1 MTALRKTF
9 VALAV
14 AALATALVAG
24 CSSSD
29 TKNEYVDTVN
39 AIQTDALQAVN
50 ESTTSQP
57 NTTAEVIEQL
67 ESAERILADTVTEL
81 EAVDVPEEVE
91 AGHPKLVAGIDDMRA
106 LFAKTAE
113 KAQAASNTE
122 AFTERTKLVAES
134 TTIRAEIK
142 AAITQINQ
150 DLGAE

>member
-9 VALAV
+9 MALAV
-14 AALATALVAG
+14 AALAATLVAG

-67 ESAERILADTVTEL
+67 ESAERILADAVTEL
-81 EAVDVPEEVE
+81 EGVDVPEEAE

-106 LFAKTAE
+106 LFAETAE
-113 KAQAASNTE
+113 KVQSASDTE
-122 AFTERTKLVAES
+122 AFTELTKLVAES
-134 TTIRAEIK
+134 TTIGTEID

>member
-14 AALATALVAG
+14 AALATTLVAG

-67 ESAERILADTVTEL
+67 ESAERILADAVTEL
-81 EAVDVPEEVE
+81 EAVDVPEEAE
-91 AGHPKLVAGIDDMRA
+91 AGHPKLVAGIDEMRA
-106 LFAKTAE
+106 LFAETAE
-113 KAQAASNTE
+113 KVQAASNTE
-122 AFTERTKLVAES
+122 AFTELTKLVAES
-134 TTIRAEIK
+134 ATIGAGID